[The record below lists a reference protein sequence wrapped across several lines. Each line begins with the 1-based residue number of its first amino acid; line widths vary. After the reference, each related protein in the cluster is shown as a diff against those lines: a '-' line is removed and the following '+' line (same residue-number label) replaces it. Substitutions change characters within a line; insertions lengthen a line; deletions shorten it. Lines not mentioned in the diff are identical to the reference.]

1 MASERFYTA
10 KEAANLYNVA
20 ESTIRKY
27 IRNGRLSAEKHGK
40 IWRISEFALLDTFPM
55 SLSIPHDIPQSIPHD
70 AHHTAHLERLKS
82 LEDELDKV
90 RQENERLQSESAQV
104 RGQFEDALASIR
116 ALTEQNE
123 RLTILLTNEQAQ
135 RIKALPNPLG
145 WIRRLFRPGVAT

>member
-135 RIKALPNPLG
+135 RIKALPNPLW
-145 WIRRLFRPGVAT
+145 WIRRLFRPGAAT